1 MVLSDVE
8 LKKLIEDGYLPTG
21 LHVGPSSV
29 DLTLSDSFCWPD
41 PKENRIVLGEP
52 VHYQQAQ
59 SDTFTLAAN
68 RFVLASTAEIIRV
81 PDDMAAYVEGRS
93 SIGRLGL
100 QIQNA
105 SFIDGGFYGKITL
118 ELENQSCFPIELRA
132 GIRICQIV
140 FFKMTTAA
148 ENPYRGKYN
157 GQDGA
162 TPSRLEEDFKRKPD
176 SSAKMKRGRVDNFQN
191 REE

>member
-93 SIGRLGL
+93 SIGPWDCKSRMP
-100 QIQNA
+100 A
-105 SFIDGGFYGKITL
+105 SSMAVFMGKSPWSWKT
-118 ELENQSCFPIELRA
+118 SH
-132 GIRICQIV
+132 V
-140 FFKMTTAA
+140 
-148 ENPYRGKYN
+148 
-157 GQDGA
+157 
-162 TPSRLEEDFKRKPD
+162 SH
-176 SSAKMKRGRVDNFQN
+176 
-191 REE
+191 